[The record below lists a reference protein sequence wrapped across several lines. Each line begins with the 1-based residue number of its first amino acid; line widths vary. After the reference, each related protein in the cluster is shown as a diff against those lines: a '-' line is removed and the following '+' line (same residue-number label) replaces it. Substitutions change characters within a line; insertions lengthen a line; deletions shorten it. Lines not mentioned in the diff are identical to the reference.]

1 LAKKYL
7 SGVNMNNDKLQV
19 AIDGPA
25 SAGKSTV
32 AKLVATKFSYVYCDT
47 GAMYRATTLK
57 ALLNHYDLNDEK
69 TILSMLQK
77 TSITFEPGEDSQKVF
92 LDGNDVTNDIRQ
104 ESVTNN
110 VSTVASLKA
119 IRHDLVKRQK
129 AIASAGGIV
138 MDGRDIGT
146 TVLPNAQVKIFLVA
160 SVDERAERRFKDNAN
175 KGIHVP
181 LDILK
186 KEIEERDYKDSHR
199 TLSPLTKA
207 SDAKEIDTT
216 SMSISDVVKA
226 ISLEIIKKHSI

>member
-1 LAKKYL
+1 
-7 SGVNMNNDKLQV
+7 MNSDNLQV

-32 AKLVATKFSYVYCDT
+32 AKLVAAKFAYVYCDT

-69 TILSMLQK
+69 TILAMLKK
-77 TSITFEPGEDSQKVF
+77 TSITFEPSEESQKVF

-104 ESVTNN
+104 ENVTNN
-110 VSTVASLKA
+110 VSTVASLKS
-119 IRHDLVKRQK
+119 IRHELVKRQK
-129 AIASAGGIV
+129 DIAKVGGIV

-146 TVLPNAQVKIFLVA
+146 TVLPNAQVKIFLIA
-160 SVDERAERRFKDNAN
+160 SVNERAERRFKDNAS
-175 KGIHVP
+175 KGINVP
-181 LDILK
+181 LDILR

-199 TLSPLTKA
+199 KLSPLTKA

-216 SMSISDVVKA
+216 SMSISDVVEA
-226 ISLEIIKKHSI
+226 ISMEVIKKHSI